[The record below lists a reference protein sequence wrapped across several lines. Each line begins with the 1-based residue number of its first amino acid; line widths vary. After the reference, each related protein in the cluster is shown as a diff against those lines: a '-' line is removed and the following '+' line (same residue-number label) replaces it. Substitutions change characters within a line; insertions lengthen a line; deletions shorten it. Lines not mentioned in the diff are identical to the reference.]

1 MQKHIDNRYIITY
14 NTLNNKHSTHKG
26 ESDMTFQEIV
36 EKMVREDSEEWV
48 MDLLFES
55 GNKTNVSAE
64 EIKFGN
70 IADGKVY
77 FCKVAILDDFN
88 SSVDSVEVSGTVTY
102 RGVNHAQIRHNGKT
116 IWHNSS
122 FIREDMG
129 IKEFRI

>member
-1 MQKHIDNRYIITY
+1 
-14 NTLNNKHSTHKG
+14 
-26 ESDMTFQEIV
+26 MTFQEIV
-36 EKMVREDSEEWV
+36 EKMIREDSEEWV

-55 GNKTNVSAE
+55 GNETNVYAE

-77 FCKVAILDDFN
+77 FCEVTILNGFN
-88 SSVDSVEVSGTVTY
+88 SSVGSVEVSGTVTY
-102 RGVNHAQIRHNGKT
+102 RGVSHAQIKHNGKT

-122 FIREDMG
+122 FIREEMG